1 MTKKLGKSHSKVFF
15 RNILPTTFIDKNTG
29 YYKYGYNDNLPLDI
43 IQAIN
48 NSGTAKK
55 ALKKY
60 ADYIQADGFI
70 TPQAST
76 FKVNEK
82 ETADKI
88 LSKIALSFG
97 YFSGVAIHVSRLG
110 NGTVGRIKVMPFHKV
125 RRSDDCF
132 YYNDTIGSEKYDKN
146 AWVKLQSFK
155 GTIASFSDM
164 EINKTQF
171 DSRGEIYYVYDGNEF
186 DSAIYPIPDFLA
198 SFEDLKTSSEI
209 SKMDYES
216 VLNGFVFGGTMTFIG
231 VSEDKDDTNQS
242 DRDRIEESM
251 VQFTGLKKNNDGL
264 TSRFAVMTNF
274 VETKEEV
281 PVFTGNDP
289 KPILEASNSKRDVIE
304 RAVCRLWDVHPVLLG
319 YSEAAVLGNQDAI
332 EQAKT
337 ILRDAVNPI
346 QRMIS
351 DAFKELYGNSI
362 DWTIS
367 EFGVEINIPTAGDK
381 ILKTLNSLSPLL
393 ATKVI
398 DLIPENTLLEALG
411 IPNKP
416 IEQTPPQP

>member
-1 MTKKLGKSHSKVFF
+1 MSISFF
-15 RNILPTTFIDKNTG
+15 
-29 YYKYGYNDNLPLDI
+29 
-43 IQAIN
+43 
-48 NSGTAKK
+48 
-55 ALKKY
+55 
-60 ADYIQADGFI
+60 
-70 TPQAST
+70 
-76 FKVNEK
+76 
-82 ETADKI
+82 
-88 LSKIALSFG
+88 
-97 YFSGVAIHVSRLG
+97 
-110 NGTVGRIKVMPFHKV
+110 
-125 RRSDDCF
+125 
-132 YYNDTIGSEKYDKN
+132 NDTIGSEKYDKN

-155 GTIASFSDM
+155 GTIASFEDM
-164 EINKTQF
+164 AINKTEF
-171 DSRGEIYYVYDGNEF
+171 GSRGEIYYVYDGNEF

-198 SFEDLKTSSEI
+198 SFEDIKTSSEI

-216 VLNGFVFGGTMTFIG
+216 VLNGFVFGGTMTYIG
-231 VSEDKDDTNQS
+231 VSEDLDEHNQS
-242 DRDRIEESM
+242 DRTRIEEAM
-251 VQFTGLKKNNDGL
+251 VQFTGLRKNQDGL

-274 VETKEEV
+274 VETKEQV
-281 PVFTGNDP
+281 PIFTGNDP

-346 QRMIS
+346 QRMIT
-351 DAFKELYGNSI
+351 DAFKELYGNTI

-411 IPNKP
+411 IPNKT

>member
-1 MTKKLGKSHSKVFF
+1 MKKKLGKSHSKVFF
-15 RNILPTTFIDKNTG
+15 RNILPTTNLYKNTG
-29 YYKYGYNDNLPLDI
+29 YFKYGYNDQLPLDI
-43 IQAIN
+43 INAIN

-60 ADYIQADGFI
+60 ADYIQADGFLSDV
-70 TPQAST
+70 ASN
-76 FKVNEK
+76 FEVNGK

-97 YFSGVAIHVSRLG
+97 YFSGVAFHVSRLG
-110 NGTVGRIKVMPFHKV
+110 NGAVGKIKVLPFHKV
-125 RRSDDCF
+125 RRNDEYF
-132 YYNDTIGSEKYDKN
+132 FFNDTIGSEKYDKN

-155 GTIASFSDM
+155 GTIASFEDM
-164 EINKTQF
+164 AINKTEF
-171 DSRGEIYYVYDGNEF
+171 GSRGEIYYVYDGNEF

-198 SFEDLKTSSEI
+198 SFADIKTSSEI

-216 VLNGFVFGGTMTFIG
+216 VLNGFVFGGTMTYIG
-231 VSEDKDDTNQS
+231 VSEDLDEHNQS
-242 DRDRIEESM
+242 DRTRIEEAM
-251 VQFTGLKKNNDGL
+251 VQFTGLRKNQDGL

-274 VETKEEV
+274 VETKEQV
-281 PVFTGNDP
+281 PIFTGNDP

-346 QRMIS
+346 QRMIT
-351 DAFKELYGNSI
+351 DAFKELYGNTI

-411 IPNKP
+411 IPNKT
-416 IEQTPPQP
+416 IEQTPTQP